1 MIRRPPRSTLFP
13 YTTLF
18 RSVEDLPHVL
28 SQAERLQ
35 IQRLVT
41 AEPEEFVGQLR
52 AALSR
57 FLQLIEVTARRGGL
71 GGGGRPPVGGAR
83 GGAGMARARPPPAGG
98 RLPPFR
104 PPPGPPR
111 GARP

>member
-57 FLQLIEVTARRGGL
+57 FLQLIEVTARRGGR
-71 GGGGRPPVGGAR
+71 GVR
-83 GGAGMARARPPPAGG
+83 GGPPSGWGQGGPSILAAMPPQRGG
-98 RLPPFR
+98 RLPLLRAAPR
-104 PPPGPPR
+104 PLSR
-111 GARP
+111 

>member
-35 IQRLVT
+35 IQRLET
-41 AEPEEFVGQLR
+41 AEPEEFDGQLR

-57 FLQLIEVTARRGGL
+57 FLQLIEVTARPGGN
-71 GGGGRPPVGGAR
+71 GANTGPPAEAAPADHQQLR
-83 GGAGMARARPPPAGG
+83 ISARPAPDSSHP
-98 RLPPFR
+98 LR
-104 PPPGPPR
+104 P
-111 GARP
+111 